1 MPLLSEQQ
9 KKIEGALAPFPLYCC
24 VHVKK
29 DIPAKEYCGK
39 LMLREIYRG
48 YYTTLQKYE
57 FYSHVVKTVFY

>member
-9 KKIEGALAPFPLYCC
+9 KKIEGALVPFPLYCC

-39 LMLREIYRG
+39 GGARGRESTEG
-48 YYTTLQKYE
+48 NLKE
-57 FYSHVVKTVFY
+57 FVHDIPVRA